1 VVFQGSPEEI
11 RRDGKSLTGQ
21 YLAGG
26 KAIPLPAARRVAS
39 DRQIVI
45 EGAHEH
51 NLKNVD
57 LRVPVGLF
65 TVVTGVSGSG
75 KSTLLHLLGGL
86 EKPDVGSITY
96 GDSDISAMNDRE
108 IARFR
113 NARIGFVFQ
122 FHYLLPEFTALENV
136 MVPALISSPMTGE
149 ISDRAGYLL
158 DMVGLGHRRTHK
170 PGELSGGEQQRVAIA
185 RSLMMS
191 PGIMLADEP
200 TGDLDPETGLR
211 IIELFSGLRNR
222 LGVTLLIAT
231 HNMDLARTMDKV
243 LVLKGGHLEH
253 SMP

>member
-1 VVFQGSPEEI
+1 MRDDRVLTVRNLHKSFRKGPEIIEVL
-11 RRDGKSLTGQ
+11 RGVDLE
-21 YLAGG
+21 
-26 KAIPLPAARRVAS
+26 ARRGEGTA
-39 DRQIVI
+39 IV
-45 EGAHEH
+45 GA
-51 NLKNVD
+51 
-57 LRVPVGLF
+57 
-65 TVVTGVSGSG
+65 SGSG

>member
-1 VVFQGSPEEI
+1 MRDDRVLTVRNLHKSFRKGPETIEVL
-11 RRDGKSLTGQ
+11 RGVDLE
-21 YLAGG
+21 
-26 KAIPLPAARRVAS
+26 ARRGEGTA
-39 DRQIVI
+39 IV
-45 EGAHEH
+45 GA
-51 NLKNVD
+51 
-57 LRVPVGLF
+57 
-65 TVVTGVSGSG
+65 SGSG

-222 LGVTLLIAT
+222 LDVTLLIAT

>member
-1 VVFQGSPEEI
+1 MRDERVLTVRDLHKSFRKGPE
-11 RRDGKSLTGQ
+11 
-21 YLAGG
+21 
-26 KAIPLPAARRVAS
+26 
-39 DRQIVI
+39 VI
-45 EGAHEH
+45 EV
-51 NLKNVD
+51 LKGVD
-57 LRVPVGLF
+57 LEARQGEGTAIVGA
-65 TVVTGVSGSG
+65 SGSG

-86 EKPDVGSITY
+86 EKPDAGSIVY
-96 GDSDISAMNDRE
+96 GGSDISAMDDSS

-136 MVPALISSPMTGE
+136 MIPALISSPPTQDL
-149 ISDRAGYLL
+149 STRAEELL
-158 DMVGLGHRRTHK
+158 DMVGLAHRRTHK

-211 IIELFSGLRNR
+211 VIELFSGLRQG

-231 HNMDLARTMDKV
+231 HNMELARTMDTV
-243 LVLKGGHLEH
+243 LVLKGGHLEP
-253 SMP
+253 MVP

>member
-1 VVFQGSPEEI
+1 MRDDRVLTVRNLHKSFRKGPETIEVL
-11 RRDGKSLTGQ
+11 RGVDLE
-21 YLAGG
+21 
-26 KAIPLPAARRVAS
+26 ARRGEGTA
-39 DRQIVI
+39 IV
-45 EGAHEH
+45 GA
-51 NLKNVD
+51 
-57 LRVPVGLF
+57 
-65 TVVTGVSGSG
+65 SGSG

-86 EKPDVGSITY
+86 EKPDAGSITY

-149 ISDRAGYLL
+149 ISDRARDLL

-222 LGVTLLIAT
+222 LDVTLLIAT

>member
-1 VVFQGSPEEI
+1 MRDDRMLTVRNLHKSFRKGPETIEVL
-11 RRDGKSLTGQ
+11 RGVDLE
-21 YLAGG
+21 
-26 KAIPLPAARRVAS
+26 ARRGEGTA
-39 DRQIVI
+39 IV
-45 EGAHEH
+45 GA
-51 NLKNVD
+51 
-57 LRVPVGLF
+57 
-65 TVVTGVSGSG
+65 SGSG

-149 ISDRAGYLL
+149 ISDRAVYLL

>member
-1 VVFQGSPEEI
+1 MRDDRVLTVRNLHKSFRKGPETIEVL
-11 RRDGKSLTGQ
+11 RGVDLE
-21 YLAGG
+21 
-26 KAIPLPAARRVAS
+26 ARRGEGTA
-39 DRQIVI
+39 IV
-45 EGAHEH
+45 GA
-51 NLKNVD
+51 
-57 LRVPVGLF
+57 
-65 TVVTGVSGSG
+65 SGSG

-149 ISDRAGYLL
+149 ISDRARDLL

>member
-1 VVFQGSPEEI
+1 MRDDRVLTVRNLHKSFRKGPETIEVL
-11 RRDGKSLTGQ
+11 RGVDLE
-21 YLAGG
+21 
-26 KAIPLPAARRVAS
+26 ARRGEGTA
-39 DRQIVI
+39 IV
-45 EGAHEH
+45 GA
-51 NLKNVD
+51 
-57 LRVPVGLF
+57 
-65 TVVTGVSGSG
+65 SGSG

-86 EKPDVGSITY
+86 EKPDAGSITY

-149 ISDRAGYLL
+149 ISDRARDLL